1 MDRGGCVT
9 VGCAQPFEPLAPV
22 FSDVSLYWMQRMI
35 NELAKQQHGTHEQAQ
50 RNEVMR
56 ALSVLPPPP
65 GLGDARSIRACDIID
80 DGSADSERSSNHD
93 ARLEDDSSVEGDA
106 RLDQLIATL
115 SARSSQTTLMI
126 RNVPVLYTR
135 EMLLQEWPNDATYD
149 FLYLPYSCSM
159 QRNLSYAFVNFT
171 SEAAATAFMQ
181 QWQKKRLAH
190 YTSRKPLNVS
200 YADVQG
206 RDSNLWQLKK
216 KRVKRIKINQCQ
228 PMIFENGHRVP
239 LVDALKTL
247 EDRTM
252 AVPFFSEVISL

>member
-1 MDRGGCVT
+1 M
-9 VGCAQPFEPLAPV
+9 
-22 FSDVSLYWMQRMI
+22 
-35 NELAKQQHGTHEQAQ
+35 Q
-50 RNEVMR
+50 RNEIMR
-56 ALSVLPPPP
+56 ALLPPPP
-65 GLGDARSIRACDIID
+65 GLGDVAD
-80 DGSADSERSSNHD
+80 DGSGDSERSSNHD
-93 ARLEDDSSVEGDA
+93 VRLEDDSSVEGDA

-115 SARSSQTTLMI
+115 SARSAQTTLMI

-135 EMLLQEWPNDATYD
+135 EMLLQEWPNEATYD

-171 SEAAATAFMQ
+171 SELAATAFMQ

-190 YTSRKPLNVS
+190 YTSHKPLNIS
-200 YADVQG
+200 FADVQG

-252 AVPFFSEVISL
+252 AVPFYSEVISL

>member
-1 MDRGGCVT
+1 
-9 VGCAQPFEPLAPV
+9 
-22 FSDVSLYWMQRMI
+22 
-35 NELAKQQHGTHEQAQ
+35 
-50 RNEVMR
+50 MR

-181 QWQKKRLAH
+181 QWQKKTLGTLHFSQTFECKLCRCAGSRLQFVAAKEETCEENQNQPVPAH
-190 YTSRKPLNVS
+190 
-200 YADVQG
+200 D
-206 RDSNLWQLKK
+206 
-216 KRVKRIKINQCQ
+216 
-228 PMIFENGHRVP
+228 F
-239 LVDALKTL
+239 
-247 EDRTM
+247 
-252 AVPFFSEVISL
+252 

>member
-1 MDRGGCVT
+1 M
-9 VGCAQPFEPLAPV
+9 
-22 FSDVSLYWMQRMI
+22 
-35 NELAKQQHGTHEQAQ
+35 AK
-50 RNEVMR
+50 
-56 ALSVLPPPP
+56 
-65 GLGDARSIRACDIID
+65 
-80 DGSADSERSSNHD
+80 
-93 ARLEDDSSVEGDA
+93 
-106 RLDQLIATL
+106 
-115 SARSSQTTLMI
+115 
-126 RNVPVLYTR
+126 
-135 EMLLQEWPNDATYD
+135 
-149 FLYLPYSCSM
+149 
-159 QRNLSYAFVNFT
+159 
-171 SEAAATAFMQ
+171 
-181 QWQKKRLAH
+181 KKRLAH